1 MFRQNHRRDK
11 KKRGEASSEERS
23 QSCRT
28 PSKIEAAA
36 QQKLQER
43 ERMEQ
48 AAAERLTKTPV
59 ETHQPMVEEPAAP
72 TPVQIDSFQQQN
84 QAMPVPPIAATKPQ
98 REQEEEAAD
107 EAGVLE
113 FEISEEA
120 EDRDYQLP
128 PTDLLDTIQ
137 ATDQSGEYEKSKKY
151 WRLRTN
157 LQEFWC

>member
-84 QAMPVPPIAATKPQ
+84 QAMPVPPMQQQNRNESRKKRRQMKLVFSNLKFLKKRKI
-98 REQEEEAAD
+98 
-107 EAGVLE
+107 V
-113 FEISEEA
+113 IIN
-120 EDRDYQLP
+120 YHQL
-128 PTDLLDTIQ
+128 I
-137 ATDQSGEYEKSKKY
+137 
-151 WRLRTN
+151 
-157 LQEFWC
+157 C